1 MYEKRTFSK
10 KQSSKKKHGGALF
23 DRFKR
28 KPVTQTSSNET
39 NTELKPIQEE
49 TANVQSSEK
58 PSLFKR
64 MTSFGR
70 KPNTENINP
79 LNATVDETTTESKPN
94 QGDSA
99 TDEDTK
105 KPGFLERM
113 KSFGQS
119 QPSSQQPPSVPPP
132 PISLKSLS
140 AAFNILYDVLSLIGS
155 ILVLSY
161 FVLTLID
168 LFIYI
173 SRELKQKQFLIFD
186 PNLFNKN
193 TSEYQALKY
202 NTNDTRNEPYNIY
215 LEQSLIS
222 QMFRVSGLFFV
233 VVGLQIGSFLALKLL
248 AILKNQEFT
257 ETIDTPKNIS
267 TIIII
272 LSAALILNSFYK
284 AKFLNKLQPEL
295 RNSQVKINTMKD
307 YIYNNLTT
315 NPDFLEAM
323 LSNNITTMVDI
334 MNKQV
339 TKYSLAKMIFTVS
352 LYNYY
357 KSNVSE
363 NDEVFEEIRK
373 IFTIKEIKSQQ
384 IDPVQ
389 YFYYK
394 QNVFIPNMYVVLK
407 DYLIKSPILTS
418 NGRWKEDEERNFKI
432 MVNSRILDLNRNLL
446 QMLKL
451 PKKKTQL
458 LMYLLLVL
466 FLSFIFLAMIGGMYK
481 DQLIIVWTTVQPILQ
496 TIWIKITSLFR
507 KSES

>member
-1 MYEKRTFSK
+1 M
-10 KQSSKKKHGGALF
+10 
-23 DRFKR
+23 D
-28 KPVTQTSSNET
+28 
-39 NTELKPIQEE
+39 I
-49 TANVQSSEK
+49 
-58 PSLFKR
+58 
-64 MTSFGR
+64 
-70 KPNTENINP
+70 
-79 LNATVDETTTESKPN
+79 
-94 QGDSA
+94 
-99 TDEDTK
+99 
-105 KPGFLERM
+105 
-113 KSFGQS
+113 
-119 QPSSQQPPSVPPP
+119 
-132 PISLKSLS
+132 
-140 AAFNILYDVLSLIGS
+140 
-155 ILVLSY
+155 
-161 FVLTLID
+161 
-168 LFIYI
+168 FIYI

-257 ETIDTPKNIS
+257 ETIDKPKNIS

-272 LSAALILNSFYK
+272 LSTALILNSFYK

-295 RNSQVKINTMKD
+295 RNSQTKINTMKD

-315 NPDFLEAM
+315 NTDFLEAM

-418 NGRWKEDEERNFKI
+418 NGQWKEDEERNFKI

-496 TIWIKITSLFR
+496 SIWIKITSLFR

>member
-10 KQSSKKKHGGALF
+10 KKSGGAFF

-28 KPVTQTSSNET
+28 KPNQQASSSETQP
-39 NTELKPIQEE
+39 KPIVEE
-49 TANVQSSEK
+49 TTDASK
-58 PSLFKR
+58 PSLFQRIKSFTNKPR
-64 MTSFGR
+64 SEETS
-70 KPNTENINP
+70 
-79 LNATVDETTTESKPN
+79 DESSPSEETSNKSPPSEETSKP
-94 QGDSA
+94 
-99 TDEDTK
+99 T
-105 KPGFLERM
+105 
-113 KSFGQS
+113 
-119 QPSSQQPPSVPPP
+119 SSQKPSVPPP
-132 PISLKSLS
+132 PVNLKSLS

-161 FVLTLID
+161 FVLTFVDI
-168 LFIYI
+168 FIYI

-193 TSEYQALKY
+193 TSEYEALKY

-222 QMFRVSGLFFV
+222 QMFRVTGLFFV

-257 ETIDTPKNIS
+257 ETIDTPKHIS

-272 LSAALILNSFYK
+272 LSTALIMNSIYK
-284 AKFLNKLQPEL
+284 SKFLNKLQPNL

-307 YIYNNLTT
+307 YIYNNLST

-357 KSNVSE
+357 KTNVSE

-384 IDPVQ
+384 IDPIQ

-407 DYLIKSPILTS
+407 DYLIKSPILTN
-418 NGRWKEDEERNFKI
+418 NGVWKEDEERNFKI
-432 MVNSRILDLNRNLL
+432 LVNTRILDLNRNLL

-451 PKKKTQL
+451 PKKKTEL

-481 DQLIIVWTTVQPILQ
+481 DQLVVVWTTVQPILQ